1 MIIKT
6 FTITSPVGLHAR
18 PAATLVALAG
28 GFKSD
33 ITLRHKDKAVS
44 LKSILGV
51 MTLGA
56 GTGEQVEITVSG
68 ADQEEAMQRLTVFFE
83 QELQEL

>member
-1 MIIKT
+1 MLTKI
-6 FTITSPVGLHAR
+6 FTITSAVGMHAR

-28 GFKSD
+28 GFKSE
-33 ITLRHKDKAVS
+33 ITMRYQDKTVS

-56 GTGEQVEITVSG
+56 GMGEKVEVMVSG
-68 ADQEEAMQRLTVFFE
+68 DDQEEAMQRLTVFFE
-83 QELQEL
+83 QELQDL